1 MAGAGGRARLL
12 SKEEDGNLAPVQLVA
27 IYVGIFIPIAAFLGV
42 YSAMV
47 GQCRLAL
54 SNPR

>member
-1 MAGAGGRARLL
+1 LL